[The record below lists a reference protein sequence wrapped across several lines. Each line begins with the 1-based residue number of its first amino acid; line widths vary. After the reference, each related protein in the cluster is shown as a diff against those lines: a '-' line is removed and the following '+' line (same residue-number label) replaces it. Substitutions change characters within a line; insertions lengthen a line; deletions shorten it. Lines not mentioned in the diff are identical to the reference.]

1 MLFWESSVHT
11 NMAIAFYVICIQIDK
26 LHFSD
31 DRSERFAIHM
41 GIKRKTWKE
50 LKPANQLLLAC
61 NKKWTKPVLLV
72 QQPKIHFDIAI
83 SEL

>member
-1 MLFWESSVHT
+1 MTTKLGFFLDFMLFWESSVHT

-61 NKKWTKPVLLV
+61 NKKINKTC
-72 QQPKIHFDIAI
+72 IAR
-83 SEL
+83 STT